1 MTHNKYSIA
10 QAFDRSVI
18 DLACLPHE
26 AQVAAIMT
34 ASPEALKTARAK
46 LNNAKM
52 RKPKKLR
59 PCPKCGVQLG
69 AREMRLHKCG

>member
-1 MTHNKYSIA
+1 MTVDISGLTKD
-10 QAFDRSVI
+10 Q
-18 DLACLPHE
+18 
-26 AQVAAIMT
+26 QVAAILT

-59 PCPKCGVQLG
+59 PCPKCGVELG

>member
-1 MTHNKYSIA
+1 MILSNLSN
-10 QAFDRSVI
+10 
-18 DLACLPHE
+18 LPHDQ
-26 AQVAAIMT
+26 QVNIIMT

-59 PCPKCGVQLG
+59 PCPKCGVSLG
-69 AREMRLHKCG
+69 AREMRQHKCG

>member
-1 MTHNKYSIA
+1 MNLSSLDH
-10 QAFDRSVI
+10 QQ
-18 DLACLPHE
+18 
-26 AQVAAIMT
+26 QVAAILT

-59 PCPKCGVQLG
+59 PCHKCGVLLG
-69 AREMRLHKCG
+69 AREMRQHKCG